1 MLADDIH
8 ASFHAAVDFLL
19 TQNEKSGVPLKRIQV
34 KVKLLDIR
42 MYDGGDK
49 CSFVNILYR
58 AKTDVLLPNIDA
70 CKSNFLPRVHK
81 IVLASAHIKCCEQYL
96 H

>member
-1 MLADDIH
+1 
-8 ASFHAAVDFLL
+8 
-19 TQNEKSGVPLKRIQV
+19 
-34 KVKLLDIR
+34 
-42 MYDGGDK
+42 MYDGGDEF
-49 CSFVNILYR
+49 SFVNILYR